1 MVRGARVADEAV
13 RSYLEALQDPNTA
26 VDWDEVEELA
36 SQIAEATDPVQ
47 RVLLRAEW
55 RRASDPATYVPD
67 LEADFIAFATQW
79 AQGNRVTGDDFF
91 YEGVPLQ
98 VLREAGMGISEEAR
112 AYAESEGTDVGAAEV
127 ERATPVTAPAAPDA
141 SMSGMAAEPVATG
154 DGGSPFE
161 AGSAMDKVY
170 GAIGEDP
177 FTINDLVDRADASR
191 STVRAVLDKLEEMGR
206 IAELEPVDTGTAG
219 RSPKRYQLAVN

>member
-13 RSYLEALQDPNTA
+13 RAYMEALQDPNTA

-36 SQIAEATDPVQ
+36 SQIAEATDPVK

-55 RRASDPATYVPD
+55 RRASDPATYLPD

-79 AQGNRVTGDDFF
+79 AQANRVTGDDFF

-98 VLREAGMGISEEAR
+98 VLREAGLGISDEAR
-112 AYAESEGTDVGAAEV
+112 AYADGDDDDAPAEL
-127 ERATPVTAPAAPDA
+127 EAATPAAA
-141 SMSGMAAEPVATG
+141 SGA
-154 DGGSPFE
+154 DGGEPLFE
-161 AGSAMDKVY
+161 QGSAMEKVY
-170 GAIGEDP
+170 EAIGPEP

-191 STVRAVLDKLEEMGR
+191 STVRAVLDKLEEVGQLQ
-206 IAELEPVDTGTAG
+206 ELPPEDTGSAG
-219 RSPKRYQLAVN
+219 RSPKRYQLA

>member
-13 RSYLEALQDPNTA
+13 RAYLEALQDPNTA

-67 LEADFIAFATQW
+67 LEADFIAFAVQW
-79 AQGNRVTGDDFF
+79 AQANRVTGDDFF

-98 VLREAGMGISEEAR
+98 VLREAGMGISDEAR
-112 AYAESEGTDVGAAEV
+112 AYAEETDDDAGED
-127 ERATPVTAPAAPDA
+127 APIALTTMTTDGPEQPG
-141 SMSGMAAEPVATG
+141 SLFEP
-154 DGGSPFE
+154 
-161 AGSAMDKVY
+161 GSAMGKVHE
-170 GAIGEDP
+170 AIGTEP

-191 STVRAVLDKLEEMGR
+191 STVRAVLDKLEEAGQL
-206 IAELEPVDTGTAG
+206 IELQPVDAGTAG
-219 RSPKRYQLAVN
+219 RSPKRYQLSR

>member
-13 RSYLEALQDPNTA
+13 RAYLEALQDPNTA

-36 SQIAEATDPVQ
+36 SQIAQATDPVQ

-67 LEADFIAFATQW
+67 LEADFIAFAAQW

-112 AYAESEGTDVGAAEV
+112 AYAEVEGADVGPAEV
-127 ERATPVTAPAAPDA
+127 APLASGASAALVDDA
-141 SMSGMAAEPVATG
+141 VVPGA
-154 DGGSPFE
+154 DGSPFE

-170 GAIGEDP
+170 AAIGDEP

-206 IAELEPVDTGTAG
+206 VAELEPLDTGTAG
-219 RSPKRYQLAVN
+219 RSPKRYQLSTV

>member
-13 RSYLEALQDPNTA
+13 RAYLEALQDPNTA

-36 SQIAEATDPVQ
+36 SQIADATDPVQ

-67 LEADFIAFATQW
+67 LEADFIAFGAQW
-79 AQGNRVTGDDFF
+79 AQANRVTGDDFF

-112 AYAESEGTDVGAAEV
+112 AYAIAEGAEGAE
-127 ERATPVTAPAAPDA
+127 TADAPIAAAP
-141 SMSGMAAEPVATG
+141 AEPVAPPATT
-154 DGGSPFE
+154 DGSPFE
-161 AGSAMDKVY
+161 PGSAMDKVY
-170 GAIGEDP
+170 AAIGDEP

-191 STVRAVLDKLEEMGR
+191 STVRAVLDKLEESGR
-206 IAELEPVDTGTAG
+206 VVEVEPLDTGTAG
-219 RSPKRYQLAVN
+219 RSPKRYRLS

>member
-13 RSYLEALQDPNTA
+13 RAYLEALQDPNTA
-26 VDWDEVEELA
+26 VNWDEVEELA

-67 LEADFIAFATQW
+67 LEADFIAFAVQW

-112 AYAESEGTDVGAAEV
+112 AYAESEGTDVAAAEASPIVTTTMPGTSAVAGV
-127 ERATPVTAPAAPDA
+127 EPVTGA
-141 SMSGMAAEPVATG
+141 
-154 DGGSPFE
+154 GGSPFE

-170 GAIGEDP
+170 AAIGEEP

-206 IAELEPVDTGTAG
+206 IAELEPLDTGTAG
-219 RSPKRYQLAVN
+219 RSPKRYQLATG

>member
-13 RSYLEALQDPNTA
+13 RAYMEALQDPNTA

-36 SQIAEATDPVQ
+36 SQIAETTDPVR

-55 RRASDPATYVPD
+55 RRASDPATYLPD

-79 AQGNRVTGDDFF
+79 AQANRVTGDDFF

-98 VLREAGMGISEEAR
+98 VLRESGLGISDEAR
-112 AYAESEGTDVGAAEV
+112 AYADGDVEDA
-127 ERATPVTAPAAPDA
+127 ATPAEDAEGALAAGDDGA
-141 SMSGMAAEPVATG
+141 LFEP
-154 DGGSPFE
+154 
-161 AGSAMDKVY
+161 GSAMDKVFQ
-170 GAIGEDP
+170 AIGDEP

-191 STVRAVLDKLEEMGR
+191 STVRAVLDKLEEVGQ
-206 IAELEPVDTGTAG
+206 IHEVAPTDSSAAG
-219 RSPKRYQLAVN
+219 RSPKHYQLTRTS

>member
-1 MVRGARVADEAV
+1 
-13 RSYLEALQDPNTA
+13 LEALQDPNTA

-67 LEADFIAFATQW
+67 LEADFIAFAAQW
-79 AQGNRVTGDDFF
+79 AQANRVTGDDFF

-112 AYAESEGTDVGAAEV
+112 AYAVSEGADDADVAAVPSVADAPGAPLTQAASAE
-127 ERATPVTAPAAPDA
+127 
-141 SMSGMAAEPVATG
+141 
-154 DGGSPFE
+154 GSPFE
-161 AGSAMDKVY
+161 PGGAMDKVY
-170 GAIGEDP
+170 SAIGDEP

-191 STVRAVLDKLEEMGR
+191 STVRAVLDKLQEMGR
-206 IAELEPVDTGTAG
+206 LTELEPLETGTAG
-219 RSPKRYQLAVN
+219 RAPKRYRLT

>member
-13 RSYLEALQDPNTA
+13 RAYMEALQDPNTA

-36 SQIAEATDPVQ
+36 SQIAETTDPVK

-55 RRASDPATYVPD
+55 RRASDPATYLPD
-67 LEADFIAFATQW
+67 LEADFIAFAAPW
-79 AQGNRVTGDDFF
+79 AQGNRVSGDDFF

-112 AYAESEGTDVGAAEV
+112 AYADSDAEGMTD
-127 ERATPVTAPAAPDA
+127 TPAA
-141 SMSGMAAEPVATG
+141 AARPTG
-154 DGGSPFE
+154 TSAEDEQIFE
-161 AGSAMDKVY
+161 AGSAMEKVY
-170 GAIGEDP
+170 EAIGSEP

-191 STVRAVLDKLEEMGR
+191 STVRAVLDKLEEVGQLE
-206 IAELEPVDTGTAG
+206 ELDPVDTGSAG
-219 RSPKRYQLAVN
+219 RSPKRYQLTR

>member
-13 RSYLEALQDPNTA
+13 RAYMEALQDPNTA

-36 SQIAEATDPVQ
+36 GQIAEATDPVR

-55 RRASDPATYVPD
+55 RRASDPATYMPD

-79 AQGNRVTGDDFF
+79 AQANRVTGDDFF

-98 VLREAGMGISEEAR
+98 VLREAGLGISEEAR
-112 AYAESEGTDVGAAEV
+112 AYADTDLDDVAPEPSP
-127 ERATPVTAPAAPDA
+127 EAPAESISSAAPA
-141 SMSGMAAEPVATG
+141 QATETS
-154 DGGSPFE
+154 DGPFE
-161 AGSAMDKVY
+161 AGSAMDNVY
-170 GAIGEDP
+170 RSIGNEP

-191 STVRAVLDKLEEMGR
+191 STVRAVLDKLEEQGVL
-206 IAELEPVDTGTAG
+206 AELPPVDTGTAG
-219 RSPKRYQLAVN
+219 RSPKRYQLT

>member
-13 RSYLEALQDPNTA
+13 RAYLEALQDPNTA

-79 AQGNRVTGDDFF
+79 AQANRVTGDDFF

-112 AYAESEGTDVGAAEV
+112 AYAEADDADAAALV
-127 ERATPVTAPAAPDA
+127 EMPAAGAPVV
-141 SMSGMAAEPVATG
+141 EPLQMG
-154 DGGSPFE
+154 EGGSPFE

-170 GAIGEDP
+170 GVIGEEP

-191 STVRAVLDKLEEMGR
+191 STVRAVLDRLEEMGR
-206 IAELEPVDTGTAG
+206 LEVTQPVDAGAAG
-219 RSPKRYQLAVN
+219 RSPKRYQLIPA

>member
-13 RSYLEALQDPNTA
+13 RAYLEALQDPNTA

-36 SQIAEATDPVQ
+36 SQIAEATDPVR

-55 RRASDPATYVPD
+55 RRASDPATYLPD
-67 LEADFIAFATQW
+67 LEADFIAFAGQW
-79 AQGNRVTGDDFF
+79 SQANRVTGDDFF

-112 AYAESEGTDVGAAEV
+112 AYADPDAELAYEAAV
-127 ERATPVTAPAAPDA
+127 PAADA
-141 SMSGMAAEPVATG
+141 PVAAAPGG
-154 DGGSPFE
+154 DGEGPFE
-161 AGSAMDKVY
+161 AGSAMEKVY
-170 GAIGEDP
+170 EAMGEGP

-191 STVRAVLDKLEEMGR
+191 STVRAVLDKLQEMGR
-206 IAELEPVDTGTAG
+206 LTELDPVETGAAG
-219 RSPKRYQLAVN
+219 RAPKRYQLTA